1 MINLQE
7 IGKKIACSGEWREKK
22 REGDDVIGFQAARA
36 GFIRADI
43 RRRFFHRA
51 ANTTPRIRTGLLEII
66 SAIPRIRCP
75 FSFHVNAIRLYVPD
89 LPRRRDAT
97 LRGPRGG

>member
-43 RRRFFHRA
+43 RPSLFSSCREHDA
-51 ANTTPRIRTGLLEII
+51 SDQNGLYD
-66 SAIPRIRCP
+66 R
-75 FSFHVNAIRLYVPD
+75 
-89 LPRRRDAT
+89 
-97 LRGPRGG
+97 

>member
-43 RRRFFHRA
+43 R
-51 ANTTPRIRTGLLEII
+51 PLL
-66 SAIPRIRCP
+66 
-75 FSFHVNAIRLYVPD
+75 FSSCREHDALDQNGTV
-89 LPRRRDAT
+89 RDYICDPAHPMSIFVS
-97 LRGPRGG
+97 R